1 MAGCRGRHSP
11 PVPGSPFDRPSINRA
26 GKVSLDTAVSTVIPM
41 DLDARARARFQRWR
55 WSIYAILVVAY
66 MTVYFHRMA
75 PGVVAGELMG
85 AFQTSGAALG
95 SLAAMYYYVYTAMQI
110 PAGVLA
116 DTLGTRIGVALG
128 CLVAGLGSLLFGL
141 AETFDLA
148 ALGRLLVGLGVSVVF
163 VGLMRS
169 NTQWFSER
177 RYGLISGLTL
187 FLGNIGSILAAGPLA
202 LVLTAV
208 SWRTVFVAMGL
219 LSLVVAGL
227 AALFVRSRPEGAG
240 LPSLREFEGL
250 PPHPPR
256 HRHWLLDLKG
266 VLQTAAIW
274 PSFAVMLGVTGSLFA
289 FVGLW
294 GVPLMMDG
302 FGLERTAA
310 SLYTTLALGGFAGGC
325 LLTGWLSDWIGRR
338 KPVILAASV
347 LSVLVWLALI
357 LLPWGPGWSGL
368 LLFGLLGLAA
378 GGFVVGYAV
387 AKEVVPPG
395 VEGMAIS
402 LVNTGLF
409 LGAAILQ
416 PAFGWVLDLTWDGV
430 LVEGI
435 RHYALEDFRNGLVLS
450 LVFSLIALA
459 GALRVR
465 ETFCRNLRFANS
477 RDGRPLRLD
486 LGGLTDQ
493 PPGRG

>member
-1 MAGCRGRHSP
+1 M
-11 PVPGSPFDRPSINRA
+11 
-26 GKVSLDTAVSTVIPM
+26 SLDA
-41 DLDARARARFQRWR
+41 LGRRRFERWR
-55 WSIYAILVVAY
+55 WSIYAILVIAY

-85 AFQTSGAALG
+85 AFQTSGATLG

-128 CLVAGLGSLLFGL
+128 CLVAGLGSAVFGL

-148 ALGRLLVGLGVSVVF
+148 AFGRLLVGLGVSVVF

-177 RYGLISGLTL
+177 QYGLISGLTL
-187 FLGNIGSILAAGPLA
+187 LLGNIGSVLAAGPLA
-202 LVLTAV
+202 LVLAAV
-208 SWRTVFVAMGL
+208 SWRTVFLGTGL

-227 AALFVRSRPEGAG
+227 AALFVRSRPQDAG
-240 LPSLREFEGL
+240 LPSVRELEGL

-256 HRHWLLDLKG
+256 DRHWLLDLKG
-266 VLQTAAIW
+266 VVQTAAVW
-274 PSFAVMLGVTGSLFA
+274 PSFFVMLGVTGSLFA
-289 FVGLW
+289 FAGLW
-294 GVPLMMDG
+294 GVPLMVDA

-310 SLYTTLALGGFAGGC
+310 SLYTTLALGGFAAGC
-325 LLTGWLSDWIGRR
+325 LLMGWLSDRMGRR
-338 KPVILAASV
+338 KPVILAACV

-368 LLFGLLGLAA
+368 LLFSLLGLAA
-378 GGFVVGYAV
+378 GGFVVGYGA

-395 VEGMAIS
+395 VAGMAIA

-416 PAFGWVLDLTWDGV
+416 PAFGWVLDLTWDGAV
-430 LVEGI
+430 VDGI
-435 RHYALEDFRNGLVLS
+435 RRYALSDYRNGLWLS
-450 LVFSLIALA
+450 LSFALIGLA
-459 GALRVR
+459 GALLVR
-465 ETFCRNLRFANS
+465 ETGCRNVT
-477 RDGRPLRLD
+477 
-486 LGGLTDQ
+486 LGAT
-493 PPGRG
+493 